1 MPRPPIERRIG
12 HCAPVTYFKP
22 QGIPLRLLEAVE
34 LAADE
39 LEALRLADFEGL
51 YQEQAA
57 EQMGVSRQTFG
68 LIIARA
74 HKKVAEALTQ
84 GKAIR
89 VEGAEIT
96 MPESADNKPSG
107 RCGCGR
113 NGHGHGHGRG
123 CQ

>member
-1 MPRPPIERRIG
+1 MRM
-12 HCAPVTYFKP
+12 
-22 QGIPLRLLEAVE
+22 LEAVE

-39 LEALRLADFEGL
+39 LEAIRLADFEGL

-84 GKAIR
+84 GKAIC
-89 VEGAEIT
+89 VEGG
-96 MPESADNKPSG
+96 SAPSIIENEDPADISHLRKCVEPATPRG
-107 RCGCGR
+107 KDTGCGQGR
-113 NGHGHGHGRG
+113 HGRG

>member
-1 MPRPPIERRIG
+1 M
-12 HCAPVTYFKP
+12 
-22 QGIPLRLLEAVE
+22 LEAVE

-39 LEALRLADFEGL
+39 LEAIRLADFEGL

-68 LIIARA
+68 LIVTRA

-84 GKAIR
+84 GKAIC
-89 VEGAEIT
+89 VEGGNAPVIT
-96 MPESADNKPSG
+96 EQPGN
-107 RCGCGR
+107 GCGR
-113 NGHGHGHGRG
+113 GRHGRG

>member
-1 MPRPPIERRIG
+1 MPRPLIERQIR

-22 QGIPLRLLEAVE
+22 QGIPLRMLEAVQ

-39 LEALRLADFEGL
+39 LEAVRLADFEGL

-68 LIIARA
+68 LIVARA
-74 HKKVAEALTQ
+74 RKKIAEALTH
-84 GKAIR
+84 GKAICI
-89 VEGAEIT
+89 EGSQTPALPEQ
-96 MPESADNKPSG
+96 PESGYGHCN
-107 RCGCGR
+107 R
-113 NGHGHGHGRG
+113 GHGRHGRG

>member
-1 MPRPPIERRIG
+1 M
-12 HCAPVTYFKP
+12 
-22 QGIPLRLLEAVE
+22 LEAVE

-39 LEALRLADFEGL
+39 LEAIRLADYEGL

-89 VEGAEIT
+89 VEGGIEIAET
-96 MPESADNKPSG
+96 ETSEPLQSG
-107 RCGCGR
+107 CRCGR
-113 NGHGHGHGRG
+113 GHGRGHGRG
-123 CQ
+123 CQSMQ